1 MGALYDTIGKEYSVG
16 RRTDP
21 KIAAH
26 ISRFLAGAASILNIG
41 AGTGSYETGDA
52 NLIAV
57 EPSRMMI
64 NQRSSGAYPVAQA
77 SAESLPFKDGAFT
90 HSMTVLSM
98 HHWSNRTEAFKE
110 IKRVTT
116 QRFVA
121 VTWNPAS
128 KPYWLSADYFPEI
141 HHVDQAI
148 FPSLQELTI
157 AFPGMKFHSLPIPSD
172 CIDGFTA
179 AYWAKPQAY
188 LDPIARQSM
197 STFTKIGNVESGLS
211 KLESDLKSGI
221 WENRYAEVTGLMEL
235 DVGYKVAVWDAPNV
249 VLKLRDESTPGCAK
263 TPWPGAT
270 TGASTRSPCA
280 AGP

>member
-1 MGALYDTIGKEYSVG
+1 MSYSFRYSPSLYFAYREFEDGSVVRHDREG
-16 RRTDP
+16 VFGWKANRPKNRRTYFSIP
-21 KIAAH
+21 GGSCIH
-26 ISRFLAGAASILNIG
+26 FEYRSR
-41 AGTGSYETGDA
+41 
-52 NLIAV
+52 
-57 EPSRMMI
+57 
-64 NQRSSGAYPVAQA
+64 
-77 SAESLPFKDGAFT
+77 
-90 HSMTVLSM
+90 
-98 HHWSNRTEAFKE
+98 HWSNRTEAFKE

-148 FPSLQELTI
+148 FPSLQELAI

-179 AYWAKPQAY
+179 AYWAKPEAY

-249 VLKLRDESTPGCAK
+249 VLKLRDESTSGCAK

-270 TGASTRSPCA
+270 TGVSTRSPCA